1 MTIKPTKVGK
11 EIEKNLSNVNMDPW
25 YYIYENYIQNQTE
38 EEQNQ
43 TEEEQNQTE
52 EEQDSSD

>member
-1 MTIKPTKVGK
+1 VTIKPTKVGK

-43 TEEEQNQTE
+43 TEEEQ
-52 EEQDSSD
+52 DSSD